1 PRPGA
6 SRRTTGP
13 GPPPA
18 SRPQI
23 TTTEPDSGG
32 KPNIAGID
40 AMSSSGEEITTC
52 CRSSPAPSSP
62 CRPVVVIARPPVR
75 PVACPHPRTGRGPP
89 APRHRTHLRPPRSP
103 RPAPGPI
110 DRPALWRG
118 TRGWESSARCCR
130 WQGGETPYRGDD
142 GRPSP
147 RAVRAVVTRGAE
159 MARHSD
165 LYTLIEPVPDL
176 RSESGQGPVLV
187 HGLEGFSD
195 AGQAIQGATEHL
207 REHLDAQ
214 LIAEFDADELV
225 DYRSRRPHLRYSFD
239 HFTGYDE
246 PAIRIHAVK
255 DTDGTPFLLLS
266 GLEPDLRWDRF
277 TESVIDLC
285 EAFGVRMSVGLGAM
299 PLAVPPTRP
308 THSSAHA
315 SDVDLIRGFTAWPG
329 EFAVPGN
336 AGSLLELR
344 MSEHGIPSA
353 GFTVHVP
360 QYLAQTTYPAAVL
373 DLVGNVAEIADL
385 QLPTGS
391 LESAAASFTEQV
403 DSQIADSPEVL
414 NAVEMMEKQFDQ
426 FMESRH
432 GSDSLNPGGKPLPSG
447 DEIGAEFER
456 FLAEQSDDEG
466 PSAG

>member
-1 PRPGA
+1 
-6 SRRTTGP
+6 
-13 GPPPA
+13 
-18 SRPQI
+18 
-23 TTTEPDSGG
+23 
-32 KPNIAGID
+32 
-40 AMSSSGEEITTC
+40 
-52 CRSSPAPSSP
+52 
-62 CRPVVVIARPPVR
+62 
-75 PVACPHPRTGRGPP
+75 
-89 APRHRTHLRPPRSP
+89 
-103 RPAPGPI
+103 
-110 DRPALWRG
+110 
-118 TRGWESSARCCR
+118 
-130 WQGGETPYRGDD
+130 
-142 GRPSP
+142 
-147 RAVRAVVTRGAE
+147 

-187 HGLEGFSD
+187 HGLESFSD

-299 PLAVPPTRP
+299 PLAVPHTRP